1 MSIPARVLAIA
12 AAAVTAACS
21 SSGAGTAM
29 HHDHMETSPAASHSA
44 ANAAAMI
51 GSDCGMV
58 PSSGAG
64 SMHSMAMQPLTA
76 AAASNHLLAGYAA
89 AVQHAGLAHELD
101 ARHGVTIFAPQTSA
115 FMHLPT
121 SEMGMMHHAGDLA
134 KIIKYTVVGHAVTP
148 MDLAHGMSLTTL
160 EGSPVTAS
168 KMGNTYE
175 VGKAAVTCGPIH
187 TENAT
192 VYITNKLLIPMH

>member
-1 MSIPARVLAIA
+1 MPIPARLLAIA
-12 AAAVTAACS
+12 AATVTAACS
-21 SSGAGTAM
+21 SSGAGTTM
-29 HHDHMETSPAASHSA
+29 HHHMRTSPEASHSA
-44 ANAAAMI
+44 GAAAAMI

-58 PSSGAG
+58 PASGAG

-101 ARHGVTIFAPQTSA
+101 ARHGVTVFAPQTSA

-121 SEMGMMHHAGDLA
+121 SEMGMMHRDGELA
-134 KIIKYTVVGHAVTP
+134 KIIKYTVVGHSVTP

-160 EGSPVTAS
+160 EGSAVTAS
-168 KMGNTYE
+168 KMGKVYE